1 LNPASYLSAQTII
14 FFAVVVCSSESALG
28 QKKFLPYDTAYYVS
42 YQQKITG
49 RIYFS
54 RKFTALQFRNAEKKY
69 AINYLPNTTLNL
81 GIGATYQ
88 WATLNLAYGLGFL
101 NPERGRGKTRYLDLQ
116 FHSYGRRIILDVLGE
131 FYNGFYLAEQEFRSG
146 NNKYY
151 VRPDLK
157 VRLIGASVQR
167 VLNYRKFSYRAAF
180 LQNEWQ
186 KKSAGSFLIGVEMYT
201 GWINADSTLLP
212 SAIASIENGIRPE
225 RVRFFEI
232 GPNAGYAYTFV
243 LSKHFFITGSA
254 STSLDLGWRSLS
266 GELQKR
272 NSAGVCLNSFLR
284 FVVGYNSRRWGV
296 AAFYITDHVNLVS
309 GSDSHKMFLNTGNYR
324 LNFVYRFAPSKEARK
339 ILKPLNDLKG

>member
-1 LNPASYLSAQTII
+1 LNPAFHFLIRTII
-14 FFAVVVCSSESALG
+14 FFTVIVFQSESLWA
-28 QKKFLPYDTAYYVS
+28 QKRFLSYDTSCYVS

-49 RIYFS
+49 RLYFS
-54 RKFTALQFRNAEKKY
+54 RKFTALQFRNAAKKY
-69 AINYLPNTTLNL
+69 AINYLPNTTLNF

-88 WATLNLAYGLGFL
+88 WATLNLAYGVGFL
-101 NPERGRGKTRYLDLQ
+101 NPDRGRGKTRYLDLQ
-116 FHSYGRRIILDVLGE
+116 FHSYGRKIILDVLGE

-151 VRPDLK
+151 IRPDLK

-167 VLNYRKFSYRAAF
+167 VLNFRKFSYRAAF

-186 KKSAGSFLIGVEMYT
+186 KKNAGSFLVGLEMYT

-212 SAIASIENGIRPE
+212 PAIAALENDLKPE
-225 RVRFFEI
+225 RVHFFEL

-254 STSLDLGWRSLS
+254 AASADLGWRSL
-266 GELQKR
+266 GDDLQKKR
-272 NSAGVCLNSFLR
+272 SAGVCVNSFLR
-284 FVVGYNSRRWGV
+284 FVGGYNSKQWGI

-309 GSDSHKMFLNTGNYR
+309 GTDSRKMFLNTGNYR
-324 LNFVYRFAPSKEARK
+324 LNFIYRFAPGKKTKK
-339 ILKPLNDLKG
+339 ILQPINDLKG